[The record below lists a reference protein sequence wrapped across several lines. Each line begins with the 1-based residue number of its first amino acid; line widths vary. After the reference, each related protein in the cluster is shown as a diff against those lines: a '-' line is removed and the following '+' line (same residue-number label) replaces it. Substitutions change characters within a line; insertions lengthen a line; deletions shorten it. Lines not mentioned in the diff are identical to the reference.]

1 MYSGG
6 LGVPAD
12 SSSWLT
18 SPVKSCSTAGDLELP
33 PVDLWFHGGTTLKL
47 QHLKL
52 VSSTEYK
59 GAGSNFK
66 FCFNLKARRWC
77 DISMLAGLSV
87 RANSAQWERFGFLQG
102 WLSMAGCS
110 LNSDPLCVD
119 ECCQLDRIYHHL
131 RDKSLGMSMSFW

>member
-1 MYSGG
+1 M
-6 LGVPAD
+6 LAD

-18 SPVKSCSTAGDLELP
+18 SPVQSCSTAGDLELP
-33 PVDLWFHGGTTLKL
+33 PVDLWFRGGTTLKL

-52 VSSTEYK
+52 VSSTEYR
-59 GAGSNFK
+59 GVGSNFK
-66 FCFNLKARRWC
+66 FCFNLKAQRWC
-77 DISMLAGLSV
+77 DISTLAGLSV